1 MSLKKKVS
9 IAVIRRLPRY
19 YRYLS
24 DLLGMEITRIS
35 SKELSAR
42 MNITAS
48 QIRQDLNCF
57 GGFGQQGYGY
67 NVESLYKEIGNIM
80 GVNDRFRTIIIGAG
94 NMGQALAHYGNFRKR
109 GFDIIG
115 IFDIAPNLI
124 GKKINKMEVLHI
136 DGLEDFIEKNRVDIA
151 ILTIPYDQTR
161 EVAERAA
168 QAGVK
173 GLWNFSPM
181 DLKLHYDTVIENVHL
196 SDSLMVLGYK
206 IKGKYNNKSEQQ
218 QP

>member
-1 MSLKKKVS
+1 MASKKKVS
-9 IAVIRRLPRY
+9 IAVVRRLPRY

-24 DLLGMEITRIS
+24 DLLSMDITRIS

-67 NVESLYKEIGNIM
+67 NVESLYKEIGNIL
-80 GVNDRFRTIIIGAG
+80 GINNKFKTIIIGAG
-94 NMGQALAHYGNFRKR
+94 NMGQALAHYGNFEKR

-115 IFDIAPNLI
+115 VFDINPNLV
-124 GKKINKMEVLHI
+124 GKRLNSKEIFHMDK
-136 DGLEDFIEKNRVDIA
+136 LEEFIKQHQVDIA
-151 ILTIPYDQTR
+151 ILTIPYGQTR
-161 EVAERAA
+161 EVAERVAR
-168 QAGVK
+168 AGVK

-206 IKGKYNNKSEQQ
+206 LKEKFANEEAQ
-218 QP
+218 